1 MMNQSDF
8 LQRLKE
14 WFEQTQISY
23 MLTGSFGSSIHG
35 EPRATNDIDIVISAT
50 QTQLEKFFVLAQQD
64 CYVSVEAANDAL
76 RRRTMFNIIDH
87 KTGWKADLIFLK
99 AHPYFAEEFHRRRL
113 FDVFGISMFVVS
125 PEDTIL
131 SKLVWMKETESE
143 RQFRDA
149 VSVGLVQY
157 HKLDLEYLQKWGI
170 ELGITELLSDVL
182 SQVKTLIQSDKSNI

>member
-1 MMNQSDF
+1 
-8 LQRLKE
+8 
-14 WFEQTQISY
+14 

-35 EPRATNDIDIVISAT
+35 EPRATNDIDIVITAT
-50 QTQLEKFFVLAQQD
+50 QTQLDKFLTLAQQD
-64 CYVSVEAANDAL
+64 CYASAEAANDAL
-76 RRRTMFNIIDH
+76 RHRTMFNVIDH

-99 AHPYFAEEFHRRRL
+99 AHPYFSEEFRRRRL
-113 FDVFGISMFVVS
+113 IDVFGISIYVVS

-143 RQFRDA
+143 RQFQDA

-157 HKLDLEYLQKWGI
+157 HKLDFAYLQKWAM
-170 ELGITELLSDVL
+170 ELGITELLNNIL